1 MEKILIIDDD
11 VTFSLMLRTWLGK
24 KGFGVDTAA
33 DIAAG
38 RRLLAEGSYDLVLS
52 DMRLPDGDGT
62 DLLQW
67 IAERGVTIPVIVMT
81 GYAEIRNAVV
91 SMKLGARDY
100 VSKPVQ
106 PDELLRKIREAL
118 DAPHPETAMPASA
131 AMAPA
136 PAKPR
141 RKGDRALDEGELN
154 YIEGHSDASRKLY
167 EYVRL
172 VAPTN
177 MSVLL
182 EGASGTGK
190 EHVARLI
197 HLRSKRAGKPFV
209 AVDCG
214 ALSRELAASEF
225 FGHVKGSFT
234 GAVGDKTGAFEA
246 ANGGTLFLDEVGNLT
261 YETQLQLLR
270 ALQERRIRPVGGSR
284 EIPVDIRLIAATNE
298 DLEAAIARGAFRADL
313 YHRINEFTLRM
324 PELRQMRGDIML
336 FADFFLDAA
345 NRELDKRIVGFDA
358 AAAAALAAY
367 DWPGNLRQLKNAV
380 MSATLLAAGEYIT
393 CRDLPAE
400 VTGGPAEPA
409 EAPLSLRDPASEE
422 EQIRRALATAGGN
435 KSQAAKLLGI
445 DRKTLYNK
453 LHLYGIE

>member
-1 MEKILIIDDD
+1 
-11 VTFSLMLRTWLGK
+11 MLFR
-24 KGFGVDTAA
+24 
-33 DIAAG
+33 
-38 RRLLAEGSYDLVLS
+38 S
-52 DMRLPDGDGT
+52 PDGDGT

-67 IAERGVTIPVIVMT
+67 IAERGVTVPVIVMT

-118 DAPHPETAMPASA
+118 DAPHPETAVSASA
-131 AMAPA
+131 ATAPA

-214 ALSRELAASEF
+214 AIPRELAASEF

-234 GAVGDKTGAFEA
+234 GALADKTGAFEA
-246 ANGGTLFLDEVGNLT
+246 ADGGTLFLDEVGNLT
-261 YETQLQLLR
+261 YETQVQLLR
-270 ALQERRIRPVGGSR
+270 ALQERRIRPVGSNR
-284 EIPVDIRLIAATNE
+284 EIPVNIRLVAATNE
-298 DLEAAIARGAFRADL
+298 DLEAAIARGTFRADL
-313 YHRINEFTLRM
+313 YHRINSFSLRM
-324 PELRQMRGDIML
+324 PCLRQMREDIPL
-336 FADFFLDAA
+336 YADFFLDQA
-345 NRELDKRIVGFDA
+345 NRELDKRIVGFDP

-367 DWPGNLRQLKNAV
+367 DWPGNLRQLRNTV
-380 MSATLLAAGEYIT
+380 LSATLLAAGEYIT
-393 CRDLPAE
+393 CRDLPGEITGVSAAE
-400 VTGGPAEPA
+400 SAA
-409 EAPLSLRDPASEE
+409 APHPLRDRASEE
-422 EQIRRALATAGGN
+422 EQIRRALAAAGGN